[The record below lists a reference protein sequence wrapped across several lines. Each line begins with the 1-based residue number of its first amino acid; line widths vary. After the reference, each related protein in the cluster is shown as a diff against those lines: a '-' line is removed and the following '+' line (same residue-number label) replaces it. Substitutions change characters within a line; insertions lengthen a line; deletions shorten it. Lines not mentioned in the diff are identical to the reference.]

1 MLYRNDV
8 VRRMEANKKK
18 RTAEVREACEAYV
31 AEVIEPAIL
40 TKADANEHEVVV
52 SVLGEHIDG
61 RVILDI
67 IKGRNFADSNL
78 TFDEKSIIVRW

>member
-1 MLYRNDV
+1 MLYRSDV
-8 VRRMEANKKK
+8 VSRMEANEKK
-18 RTAEVREACEAYV
+18 RTAEVRETCEAYV

-67 IKGRNFADSNL
+67 IKERNFVDSNL